1 MKIKRF
7 FAKDMRAALA
17 EVKETLGS
25 DAVIMSSKKVTGG
38 IEIVAAIDPEQHPA
52 PAPAQPAPQTQMGR
66 PLEDDTVDLS
76 SFKKRLNAAAR
87 VSAENHRATPRATQS
102 HSAQPQAAP
111 PANNDS
117 LQSLLMKKHNQLHG
131 GQLQR
136 SAPTQPA
143 APHMNMHAPQPH
155 RTPVSQTVPGAN
167 ERYATEVAQMREEM
181 HALRQ
186 LLEHQVS
193 GLMWQEMERQEP
205 LRAML
210 VGQLKKMGLADELAD
225 QFACYINE
233 SSTASQ
239 AWQQLQQLIAE
250 QMIVTD
256 DEIVREGGVVALLG
270 PTGVGKTTTVAKLAA
285 RYASIY
291 GSEQV
296 ALITT
301 DSYRIGAMEQLAT
314 YGKILNC
321 PVRQA
326 KNADELSEILH
337 QFRNRKLILIDTA
350 GMGQRDMRLNE
361 QLNTLMRNTRVKIRS
376 YLVLAATAQRAV
388 MQESVEQFRRIPL
401 RGCILTKLD
410 ESLSLGECISVA
422 IQNSLPIGYLSD
434 GQRVPEDLKV
444 ANAELLVQMATEQ
457 LSNEQGLHADW
468 TTQMTG
474 GQLGL

>member
-1 MKIKRF
+1 VKIKRF

-17 EVKETLGS
+17 EVKDTLGN

-38 IEIVAAIDPEQHPA
+38 IEIVAAIDPEQSV
-52 PAPAQPAPQTQMGR
+52 APAQAAISPQPEMQMKR
-66 PLEDDTVDLS
+66 QLDEDTVDLS

-87 VSAENHRATPRATQS
+87 VSATNQRAASQAS
-102 HSAQPQAAP
+102 QPQQPAP
-111 PANNDS
+111 VTTDS

-131 GQLQR
+131 RTPQR
-136 SAPTQPA
+136 PSQPQQSAPMMQASARPA
-143 APHMNMHAPQPH
+143 PAPA
-155 RTPVSQTVPGAN
+155 VPGAN
-167 ERYATEVAQMREEM
+167 ERYASEVAQMREEM

-210 VGQLKKMGLADELAD
+210 VGQLKKMGLAEELAD

-250 QMIVTD
+250 QLIVTD

-285 RYASIY
+285 RYVAMY
-291 GSEQV
+291 GNEQV

-326 KNADELSEILH
+326 RNADELSEILH
-337 QFRNRKLILIDTA
+337 QFRNRKLVLIDTA

-388 MQESVEQFRRIPL
+388 MQEAVEQFRRIPL

-468 TTQMTG
+468 APQMSG
-474 GQLGL
+474 GQLGI